1 MTREPNLPDLGGRRT
16 IKNNLLA
23 RAFNLLF
30 DDHRPVSA
38 ARLAQALA
46 CDSDR
51 VEQALASLDRQGRL
65 RRDPAG
71 AVSGSHGLSLTPT
84 AHELLLEHPAG
95 RERQYW
101 TWCAWDA
108 VGILAA
114 LDASGRIRST
124 SPSSGAPIQLDFH
137 HGHPRDPEPRLVVFF
152 ADTDCCTPANGAD
165 DDPDCCGSRS
175 VIDQWCPLVNFFEH
189 ADAAQA
195 WAAEHSVRGTVAPI
209 HEAGGRSA
217 WQADDAALQRDGD
230 RRGAVIHAE
239 LAEDAQQVRLDRG
252 LADVQLPAN
261 VLVGQPPSHG
271 REDLQLP
278 GAERLLGGGAHAP
291 EDPGGHGG

>member
-1 MTREPNLPDLGGRRT
+1 MTREPNLPDLGGGRAFEHT
-16 IKNNLLA
+16 LLA
-23 RAFNLLF
+23 RALDRLV
-30 DDHRPVSA
+30 DDHRPGIA
-38 ARLAQALA
+38 A
-46 CDSDR
+46 
-51 VEQALASLDRQGRL
+51 RQGRL

-84 AHELLLEHPAG
+84 AHELLLENPAG

-175 VIDQWCPLVNFFEH
+175 VI
-189 ADAAQA
+189 
-195 WAAEHSVRGTVAPI
+195 
-209 HEAGGRSA
+209 
-217 WQADDAALQRDGD
+217 
-230 RRGAVIHAE
+230 
-239 LAEDAQQVRLDRG
+239 
-252 LADVQLPAN
+252 
-261 VLVGQPPSHG
+261 
-271 REDLQLP
+271 
-278 GAERLLGGGAHAP
+278 
-291 EDPGGHGG
+291 